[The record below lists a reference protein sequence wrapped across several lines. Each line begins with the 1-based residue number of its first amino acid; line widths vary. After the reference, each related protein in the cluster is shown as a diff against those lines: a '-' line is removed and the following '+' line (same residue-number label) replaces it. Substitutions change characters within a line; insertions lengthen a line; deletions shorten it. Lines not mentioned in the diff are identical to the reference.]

1 MGNLQ
6 CGEMR
11 ELVGGAA
18 ENLGEPLDSFL
29 MRHVY
34 EGAVAKDIRQA
45 VRAVVRLRDLLR
57 RPKVPF
63 PRYICQ
69 RKEYRKSR
77 CQKNDCQ
84 IFSLI
89 FSDTTA
95 LAGTTMA
102 GRS

>member
-57 RPKVPF
+57 RPKVPVSTLHM
-63 PRYICQ
+63 PAQ
-69 RKEYRKSR
+69 GVSQKSLS
-77 CQKNDCQ
+77 KK
-84 IFSLI
+84 
-89 FSDTTA
+89 
-95 LAGTTMA
+95 
-102 GRS
+102 